1 MKTKTFLAGIICS
14 LGLLTTQTT
23 NAATDV
29 VLIIDTSGSTGALL
43 PTWQRNME
51 SKVFAPF
58 LYEDPETRFGLAA
71 HVDFPMSPYG
81 SSRDYAYK
89 MVHPLTHETQDILS
103 SLKALRSGSGGDAK
117 ESQLEAVYQVVKGT
131 GRDLNG
137 NGSYDDLGDIKPQD
151 MGWSN
156 DPDVTKIIIH
166 FTSPLVYHN
175 DPTAEANYPYSGVVN
190 KPASLM
196 DMVLAYSVLPAIYTV
211 TPDAL
216 IAAKRKS
223 EPNSTHEQLMDLI
236 ERSNQLQGFS
246 EQLETM
252 SPETPL
258 TKQNLASDSTSTA
271 EKLSSISGGK
281 VLHVRG
287 DLSDFEKAVE
297 VVIEKEAEKRGECP
311 VGKTKVELP
320 FGFYCI

>member
-1 MKTKTFLAGIICS
+1 MKIKTLLAGMICS
-14 LGLLTTQTT
+14 LSLFTTQTA
-23 NAATDV
+23 NSATDV

-81 SSRDYAYK
+81 TSGDYAYK
-89 MVHPLTHETQDILS
+89 MVHPLTHETQDILL

-117 ESQLEAVYQVVKGT
+117 ESQLEAVYQAIKGT

-137 NGSYDDLGDIKPQD
+137 NGSYDDLGDIKPQK

-156 DPDVTKIIIH
+156 DPDVTKIVIH

-175 DPTAEANYPYSGVVN
+175 DPTAEDNYPYKGVVN
-190 KPASLM
+190 KPASFI
-196 DMVLAYSVLPAIYTV
+196 DMVLAYSELPAIYTV
-211 TPDAL
+211 TPDPL
-216 IAAKRKS
+216 VAAKHKS
-223 EPNSTHEQLMDLI
+223 AQSSTHEQLMELI

-246 EQLETM
+246 GQLE
-252 SPETPL
+252 SLLPEN
-258 TKQNLASDSTSTA
+258 KSNLASDSASTA
-271 EKLSSISGGK
+271 EKLSSLSGGK
-281 VLHVRG
+281 VLHVSSN
-287 DLSDFEKAVE
+287 LSDFEKAVAE
-297 VVIEKEAEKRGECP
+297 VIEKEAEKRGECP